1 VTGSDLQKRIETIMQ
16 NPVPC
21 GLNFGRE
28 LLLAVAGIAAVAGP
42 LAIGVGSAPPVQ
54 AQPPA
59 GARLEFEAA
68 SVKTTPHGTREF
80 KMRPAPGG
88 LSARN
93 IGLKQ
98 FIQYAYEV
106 KGYQLSGGPAW
117 LNSETFD
124 IEAKSP
130 AGTRDDGRQAK
141 LRLMLQS
148 LLEDRFKLALSRA
161 TKELPVYALETR
173 KSGSKLR
180 EVPEAAAEDTFQV
193 GRRGHIA
200 AKGVPIAELAAI
212 LSSFVERPV
221 VDHTDLKGKYDLT
234 LDFTPGEGTASPE
247 NPDEYPPNPDGPSLF
262 EAIQEQ
268 LGLRLLA
275 TKAPVEMLVID
286 RAEKPTRN

>member
-1 VTGSDLQKRIETIMQ
+1 
-16 NPVPC
+16 
-21 GLNFGRE
+21 
-28 LLLAVAGIAAVAGP
+28 
-42 LAIGVGSAPPVQ
+42 
-54 AQPPA
+54 
-59 GARLEFEAA
+59 
-68 SVKTTPHGTREF
+68 
-80 KMRPAPGG
+80 MRPAPGG

-106 KGYQLSGGPAW
+106 KSYQLSGGPGW
-117 LNSETFD
+117 LTSETFD

-130 AGTRDDGRQAK
+130 AGTKDDGRQSK
-141 LRLMLQS
+141 LRLMLRS

-173 KSGSKLR
+173 KSGPKLR
-180 EVPEAAAEDTFQV
+180 EVPEAAEDTFQV

-221 VDHTDLKGKYDLT
+221 VDHTELKGKYDFT
-234 LDFTPGEGTASPE
+234 LDFTPGEGTALPE
-247 NPDEYPPNPDGPSLF
+247 NPDEHTPNPDGPSLF

-268 LGLRLLA
+268 LGLRLVA